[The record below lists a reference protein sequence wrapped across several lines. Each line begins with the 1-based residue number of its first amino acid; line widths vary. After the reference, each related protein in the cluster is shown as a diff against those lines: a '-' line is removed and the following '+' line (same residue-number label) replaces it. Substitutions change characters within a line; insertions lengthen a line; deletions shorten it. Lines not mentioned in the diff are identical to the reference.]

1 MNSKLGLAMLSLSLE
16 PIDDA
21 IKTAREAEELG
32 YSCLWVPE
40 VAGPEAL
47 VTLGALAPQ
56 TKTVELATGV
66 VPIQLRAPGLLAM
79 AFLTLNEISGGRA
92 IAGLG
97 VSSPV
102 IVERWH
108 GVPYRKPLTTMRETV
123 EVMRQLFRDGR
134 ASFQGKVCKV
144 DLRLRMPIT
153 QQRRPRIYLAALNPP
168 MLRLA
173 GEIADG
179 VLFNYSPPE
188 AMAELI
194 GEVRRG
200 AEAAGRDPN
209 ELDYA
214 VFVRRCAGFGRL
226 ASERKLRKRSAT
238 LRLTGSDA
246 LARRNRLATSS
257 RAFAPLASL
266 ILWCS
271 RSVRPAPT
279 GATF

>member
-97 VSSPV
+97 VSSPI

-108 GVPYRKPLTTMRETV
+108 GAAYRKPVTAMRECV
-123 EVMRQLFRDGR
+123 AIMRQLFTEGR
-134 ASFQGKVCKV
+134 AKF
-144 DLRLRMPIT
+144 
-153 QQRRPRIYLAALNPP
+153 
-168 MLRLA
+168 A
-173 GEIADG
+173 GEIYRTDFR
-179 VLFNYSPPE
+179 L
-188 AMAELI
+188 
-194 GEVRRG
+194 
-200 AEAAGRDPN
+200 
-209 ELDYA
+209 
-214 VFVRRCAGFGRL
+214 GF
-226 ASERKLRKRSAT
+226 
-238 LRLTGSDA
+238 
-246 LARRNRLATSS
+246 
-257 RAFAPLASL
+257 
-266 ILWCS
+266 
-271 RSVRPAPT
+271 RPSYPA
-279 GATF
+279 